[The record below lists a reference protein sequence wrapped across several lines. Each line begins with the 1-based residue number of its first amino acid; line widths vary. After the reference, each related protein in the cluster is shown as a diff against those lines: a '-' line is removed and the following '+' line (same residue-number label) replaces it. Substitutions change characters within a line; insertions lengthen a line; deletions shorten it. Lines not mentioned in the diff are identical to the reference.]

1 MRVQSGYER
10 IVISDEFRK
19 ARLRLYR
26 MRALETKRLIFVRLK
41 IHQAK
46 VSLDFFYNKSGL
58 LIKKLIQ
65 VANLGDL
72 LGKVSNSL
80 LIAPLLFAEFVF
92 GTMLEIQK
100 DKRTKGG

>member
-46 VSLDFFYNKSGL
+46 VSLDFFYNESGL

-72 LGKVSNSL
+72 LGKISNGL
-80 LIAPLLFAEFVF
+80 LVAPLLFEQDVLGLPAQ
-92 GTMLEIQK
+92 GLK
-100 DKRTKGG
+100 DK